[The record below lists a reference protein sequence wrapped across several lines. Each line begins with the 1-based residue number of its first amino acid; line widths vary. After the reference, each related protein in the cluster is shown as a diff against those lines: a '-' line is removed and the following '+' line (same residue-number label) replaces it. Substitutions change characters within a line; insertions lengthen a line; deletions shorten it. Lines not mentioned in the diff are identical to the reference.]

1 MNQPQQ
7 HVCLSGTPA
16 CSGCNPCPECQAYVQ
31 EQVLPSA
38 FLASRMNE
46 TLVILH
52 TIIGSLL
59 ERGVDPVRQMGL
71 DLSRVFPTLEEQAD
85 AFFRGYVEGWGRMHE
100 GMRTNPAIRA
110 RLQARVVSPDLQG
123 LEATGLRPQAPGE
136 SEISSPGLKPDPLK
150 PEAYLPPI
158 DPFKEA
164 LRRQQEEWEAEDAQQ
179 AAPPPPPKPQPVPIT
194 VEEVASMGF
203 PIDNGI
209 RNGAS

>member
-1 MNQPQQ
+1 MNQPQIPPAQ
-7 HVCLSGTPA
+7 HVCFSGSPA

-52 TIIGSLL
+52 TVIGSLL

-100 GMRTNPAIRA
+100 GMRTNPAMRS
-110 RLQARVVSPDLQG
+110 RLVASPVYPDQQGLPSTQHVSPQPSAPEDK
-123 LEATGLRPQAPGE
+123 TTQAVPA
-136 SEISSPGLKPDPLK
+136 L
-150 PEAYLPPI
+150 

-164 LRRQQEEWEAEDAQQ
+164 LRLQQEQWDAEDAVVQ
-179 AAPPPPPKPQPVPIT
+179 PPPEPPKPQPVPIT
-194 VEEVASMGF
+194 VEEVASLGF
-203 PIDNGI
+203 PVHDGVV